1 MAGNTDAQRTSRTAE
16 RHLEGG
22 NTMQVELAQLALI
35 DGDVAQNTRKV
46 VETIGRADT
55 AGGTKLIVF
64 PETTLSGFPTRE
76 NISDIAQ
83 TLDGPALTA
92 VRDAARQKGV
102 SVAVGLAERDGNQVY
117 NTTVLVDE
125 RGDIALR
132 YRKTHL
138 WASDVGVFTPGDRF
152 ETCMWNGLTVGLLI
166 CYDIEFPESARA
178 VAALD
183 ADLLIVTNGN
193 MDPFGPVHRRA
204 ITARAMENQMFALMV
219 NRCGSG
225 DDNLTFPG
233 LSALIDP
240 FGETVLELGGEETV
254 TKATV
259 DFKRLE
265 ASREHYNYL
274 HDARVSLGLVPV
286 EQSNGHRALMVE
298 ARRRRTD

>member
-1 MAGNTDAQRTSRTAE
+1 
-16 RHLEGG
+16 
-22 NTMQVELAQLALI
+22 MQVELAQLALI
-35 DGDVAQNTRKV
+35 DSDVAHNTRKV
-46 VETIGRADT
+46 VETIGYADVT
-55 AGGTKLIVF
+55 GGTKLIVF

-76 NISDIAQ
+76 NIADVAQ
-83 TLDGPALTA
+83 TLDGPALTV
-92 VRDAARQKGV
+92 VRDAARQKRV
-102 SVAVGLAERDGNQVY
+102 SVAVGLAEREGNQFY

-204 ITARAMENQMFALMV
+204 IQARAMENQMFALMV

-274 HDARVSLGLVPV
+274 HDARVPLGLVPV

-298 ARRRRTD
+298 ARRRTD

>member
-1 MAGNTDAQRTSRTAE
+1 
-16 RHLEGG
+16 
-22 NTMQVELAQLALI
+22 MQVELAQLALV
-35 DGDVAQNTRKV
+35 DGDVAHNTRKV
-46 VETIGRADT
+46 VETIGRADA

-76 NISDIAQ
+76 NVPVVAQ
-83 TLDGPALTA
+83 TLDGPALSA

-102 SVAVGLAERDGNQVY
+102 AIAVGLAERDGNQFY

-125 RGDIALR
+125 RGEIALR

-204 ITARAMENQMFALMV
+204 IQARAMENQMFALMV

-240 FGETVLELGGEETV
+240 FGETVLELGGAETV
-254 TKATV
+254 SKATV
-259 DFKRLE
+259 DLKRLE

-274 HDARVSLGLVPV
+274 HDARVPLGLVPV
-286 EQSNGHRALMVE
+286 EQSNGRRALMVE